1 MKIGEIKQEQDLHFL
16 NNAIIIINVLLAY
29 RDERVNILIM
39 SMKYYYITKL
49 LIKVSLFIR
58 GIDAYLHIIIM
69 HKSPY
74 NGMKKY
80 YNGMK
85 KKAFSSF

>member
-16 NNAIIIINVLLAY
+16 NNATIIINVLLAY

-58 GIDAYLHIIIM
+58 VIDASI
-69 HKSPY
+69 KSPY

-80 YNGMK
+80 YNGMNK
-85 KKAFSSF
+85 KTFSSC